1 MLREDYQGLFYR
13 KLNAIIQLESLQQV
27 LEQSET
33 MITQLSATFLHQM
46 PANKV
51 MESLENSQYRR
62 ESDCGI
68 VLMAREMVLLHGK
81 VRKQWSILRKKA
93 ELEH

>member
-1 MLREDYQGLFYR
+1 MPFYR
-13 KLNAIIQLESLQQV
+13 KPNAIIQLESLQQV

-46 PANKV
+46 PANKE

-68 VLMAREMVLLHGK
+68 VLMAREMVLLHEKSENYGVYWK
-81 VRKQWSILRKKA
+81 KKA
-93 ELEH
+93 E